1 MKIGFIGLGKYGSA
15 LAQALIDRAG
25 IKKINYLF
33 YDIDTSRTEPFKQK
47 NFKCENS
54 WEDIV
59 READVIIYG
68 LPSTSHMAFEFAHDI
83 SLKLENIN
91 KPRLLV
97 RMDTLVRPMN
107 HEETKSKVSVIRI
120 IFGLSIK
127 CAKAPIAVLKLR
139 EEEATESKYLAD
151 EFIRVMKN
159 IGFVIEVDDCHGLLL
174 FRFLV
179 GTMMIPIAQNIMNQ
193 ESCCSENIALEIFK
207 RLLGDGEKYLQ
218 AYNQVKDSTT
228 CLINKLHIDV
238 EKLITEIK
246 SPGGLTEFLW
256 PYFSPWPSTAE
267 MIEEFVGTIKLKLC
281 DFENRLIGV
290 SLIATSRMVEQ
301 DLHLKPLP
309 KTNINESIEEAT
321 RRIANYLGIYC
332 HFWPNVFSYFS
343 LVDNNARRVNVVHR
357 RLDDRWFTGV
367 INQWFIGNYS
377 DGTILVSPQRF
388 LRKLY
393 GYAQLAMIHGMIPSD
408 SSEYCFPKGMI
419 DRDLGVLLDLDV
431 ACIVRDASVKE
442 IVDKIGKDEISPQE
456 FMSWLDQ
463 YSPSNYIKN
472 TFNTNFINIESN
484 EYIIDSV
491 IRYCI
496 WIIGAAA
503 KSNVTWG
510 NIFIPFSH
518 RNALPVS
525 LHVGI
530 RRWIGAEQLSCL
542 QSILSAF
549 FMPPLEQDRHDKAM
563 HAASAAILSRNFSH
577 HIGSHVLPRATVKQ
591 IMERL
596 KKLYEN
602 DQSLEILYGNMRVSK
617 SVERLKTN
625 LDDFIQKKADFLA
638 EVTTDPNS
646 SSDSKRLGRD
656 ILAPLMR
663 NALFMDNIARNE
675 GHGYPLH
682 TLPLPDAEDAQWWRE
697 TDARIKQGWEE
708 KLSKAQLDKLNG
720 DNYREPEPRRLA
732 QLQMRMRSTLNLSL
746 YVSKKDDI
754 KGSSC
759 YRILGPDVPPYDPDY
774 GLAPNKKPEQFS
786 VDADCA
792 PLDPLIAV
800 PGMVGHFALYGIVE
814 NIIRNAAK
822 HGKKEDKGHGLHI
835 YMHVEE
841 EEDNE
846 DYYRLRIWD
855 DRTDTEKTITSPI
868 PNQPGVNPVERRL
881 AKHLQSWAEEDL
893 IDPSSEVRRDAW
905 GVAEIVICANLLAGQ
920 RQFDYRREVVEI
932 VEEPSPIESCN
943 VLTCKGQDATREGT
957 QKKLLIY
964 RLRLLKAKRAVFVG
978 RAFTEAWSTRMKPLN
993 TEGVYAFA
1001 TIDEL
1006 KTYFKKSEG
1015 CQAFQFAVFDGNTL
1029 AAVGEMEDMDREEF
1043 LAKLPFRVFWIA
1055 SGDAASN
1062 GTAPIPRAVRLD
1074 KNPFADLG
1082 AAPSADAVME
1092 QLWQRWIG
1100 SENTELNPYRKPVT
1114 DVIYLDVPADA
1125 EPYKGWKTAA
1135 HQFNEKSTCPVK
1147 MCVRGTNGAVEGE
1160 EGEPDKT
1167 IRSAIVH
1174 HQDMLGQLGQDDMF
1188 ESFGK
1193 RSADCDLLLGA
1204 VLPRENYPDDFW
1216 ELPFAM
1222 AEAGLVSILILD
1234 ERMAE
1239 RAMTPYAGDSSIR
1252 SRLLERRPDD
1262 VYTWE
1267 PCFWHL
1273 AHRAKVYIA
1282 THLAVGDNT
1291 EPTPLHES
1299 FTDAESQHN
1308 AAKGST
1314 RPTCPS
1320 LKIRISSEGLAVAE
1334 YDRYC
1339 PDGERKSP
1347 EEELPKFD
1355 IVVIHQGVIDTFKPK
1370 TGNGNGDET
1379 MRNWILMTHPWLV
1392 VESGRGIPPDL
1403 QKKPIRFL
1411 SFSALDQALS
1421 LDGIGKLLLTRR
1433 LMALPRFAD
1442 K

>member
-83 SLKLENIN
+83 SLKLEKIN

-107 HEETKSKVSVIRI
+107 HEEAVSKVSIIRI

-127 CAKAPIAVLKLR
+127 CADAPIAVLQLG
-139 EEEATESKYLAD
+139 EEAADASQSLAN
-151 EFIRVMKN
+151 EFINVLNK
-159 IGFVIEVDDCHGLLL
+159 IGIIFEVDDCHGLLL

-179 GTMMIPIAQNIMNQ
+179 GTMMIPIAQDLA
-193 ESCCSENIALEIFK
+193 SPRSGCSENIALEIFK

-256 PYFSPWPSTAE
+256 PYLTPWPCTKE
-267 MIEEFVGTIKLKLC
+267 MIEDFVGRIKSKLC

-290 SLIATSRMVEQ
+290 SLIASSRMVEQ

-431 ACIVRDASVKE
+431 ACIVRDRSVIE
-442 IVDKIGKDEISPQE
+442 IVTKIVKNEINPEE
-456 FMSWLDQ
+456 FMSWLEKF
-463 YSPSNYIKN
+463 SPGKDIKN
-472 TFNTNFINIESN
+472 IFNANFINMEST

-503 KSNVTWG
+503 KSNITWG

-563 HAASAAILSRNFSH
+563 HAASAAILARNFSH
-577 HIGSHVLPRATVKQ
+577 HIGSHVIPRAMVRDIKT
-591 IMERL
+591 RL
-596 KKLYEN
+596 NTLYEN
-602 DQSLEILYGNMRVSK
+602 GTKNESELDKSDRISR
-617 SVERLKTN
+617 SVERLKAA

-646 SSDSKRLGRD
+646 SSDSKRLGQD

-663 NALFMDNIARNE
+663 NALFMDNIARTE
-675 GHGYPLH
+675 GFGYPSEPC
-682 TLPLPDAEDAQWWRE
+682 PLAAILKKKTMENYWRSELTGAEKEKIIAIDSDVNIDNKDE
-697 TDARIKQGWEE
+697 TI
-708 KLSKAQLDKLNG
+708 L
-720 DNYREPEPRRLA
+720 LA
-732 QLQMRMRSTLNLSL
+732 QLQMRMRSTLKISL
-746 YVSKKDDI
+746 CISDKDENDSV
-754 KGSSC
+754 GC
-759 YRILGPDVPPYDPDY
+759 RCILGPELPAYDPLY
-774 GLAPNKKPEQFS
+774 GFERTGFEPEQFG
-786 VDADCA
+786 VFTERVG
-792 PLDPLIAV
+792 LDPMISV
-800 PGMVGHFALYGIVE
+800 PGMVGQYAIYGILE

-822 HGKKEDKGHGLHI
+822 HTKKEDKNIGLHI
-835 YMHVEE
+835 HMHIEE
-841 EEDNE
+841 EGE
-846 DYYRLRIWD
+846 DYYRLSIWD
-855 DRTDTEKTITSPI
+855 DRTDPDMEITAPI
-868 PNQPGVNPVERRL
+868 PNQPGVKPERRAL
-881 AKHLQSWAEEDL
+881 FNHLQCWAEADL
-893 IDPSSEVRRDAW
+893 IDPSGAVRRDAW
-905 GVAEIVICANLLAGQ
+905 GVAEIVICANLLAGR
-920 RQFDYRREVVEI
+920 RQFDYQPEI
-932 VEEPSPIESCN
+932 VKI
-943 VLTCKGQDATREGT
+943 EGT
-957 QKKLLIY
+957 KKIEGTNQSAKRLIY
-964 RLRLLKAKRAVFVG
+964 RIRLLKAKRAVLIG
-978 RAFTEAWSTRMKPLN
+978 ETFTDNKNRSLN
-993 TEGVYAFA
+993 TESLKKEGIYAF
-1001 TIDEL
+1001 TSVDEL
-1006 KTYFKKSEG
+1006 REYFQKSQA
-1015 CQAFQFAVFDGNTL
+1015 CQAFQFAVFDRKSLDQFDRYTER
-1029 AAVGEMEDMDREEF
+1029 AREEF
-1043 LAKLPFRVFWIA
+1043 FARLPFRIFCIA
-1055 SGDAASN
+1055 SPDDDAEN
-1062 GTAPIPRAVRLD
+1062 DEKIMKLIPRAVCL
-1074 KNPFADLG
+1074 KNNPFNDAGDSP
-1082 AAPSADAVME
+1082 AADAIME
-1092 QLWQRWIG
+1092 LLWRRWVHD
-1100 SENTELNPYRKPVT
+1100 NKDLNPLTRNIT
-1114 DVIYLDVPADA
+1114 NIIYLDVKKDESPHTDWAKVIPAFNSKRDNPVHIYLESSDQA
-1125 EPYKGWKTAA
+1125 DKTETEKKELGADFLSNGIIRTGFLRHKTAGGIT
-1135 HQFNEKSTCPVK
+1135 HK
-1147 MCVRGTNGAVEGE
+1147 
-1160 EGEPDKT
+1160 
-1167 IRSAIVH
+1167 
-1174 HQDMLGQLGQDDMF
+1174 DMF
-1188 ESFGK
+1188 EVFSK
-1193 RSADCDLLLGA
+1193 RSADCDLILA
-1204 VLPRENYPDDFW
+1204 AALPTADRPFW
-1216 ELPFAM
+1216 ELPYRM
-1222 AEAGLVSILILD
+1222 AEAGLVRILVLD

-1239 RAMTPYAGDSSIR
+1239 RAMVPLPDRSEFGVEIR
-1252 SRLLERRPDD
+1252 NILLEDNN
-1262 VYTWE
+1262 YI

-1273 AHRAKVYIA
+1273 ACQAKVYIA
-1282 THLAVGDNT
+1282 THLQVGNDDMA
-1291 EPTPLHES
+1291 PLHES
-1299 FTDAESQHN
+1299 FEKKESKI
-1308 AAKGST
+1308 KGAST
-1314 RPTCPS
+1314 PFSACPC
-1320 LKIRISSEGLAVAE
+1320 LKIKISNEGLTVLE
-1334 YDRYC
+1334 FDRYG
-1339 PDGERKSP
+1339 PNKQNNAS
-1347 EEELPKFD
+1347 LTNIIFD
-1355 IVVIHQGVIDTFKPK
+1355 IIVIHQGIIDTFKPK
-1370 TGNGNGDET
+1370 MENGNGEET
-1379 MRNWILMTHPWLV
+1379 MRQWIAKTHPWLV
-1392 VESGRGIPPDL
+1392 VESGRGIPPGL

-1411 SFSALDQALS
+1411 SFSVLDQAMN
-1421 LDGIGKLLLTRR
+1421 LDGIGKFMLTRR
-1433 LMALPRFAD
+1433 LMALPRFSD
-1442 K
+1442 NGGES